1 MGSRKAEAPKKDILI
16 VDDTPDNLH
25 VLSQMLSQQGYKV
38 RPVTNGA
45 RALTAAQTLPP
56 DLILLDIRMPHMD
69 GYEVCERLK
78 ADAQTHDI
86 PIIFIS
92 ALSETQDKVKAFA
105 IGGVDYVTKPFQ
117 LEEVLAR
124 VETHITL
131 RDLQKQ
137 LQEANQRYERELMLV
152 GKIQASFFS
161 NALPDVPGWQ
171 VSGTLKPARETS
183 GDFYDVSLLS
193 NGHLSILVADVV
205 DKGAGA
211 ALYMALCCTLIRTY
225 AAEYLSEPE
234 YVLSATNRRIL
245 TDTDAGQFVTAF
257 YGILDPL
264 TGILTFCNAGHNPPY
279 VVGAQHG
286 DEVQRLVRTG
296 MPLGIF
302 EHETWERG
310 VVQLAPGAVLMM
322 YTDGITD
329 AQNDQ
334 AVFFDEARLLE
345 SVKHN
350 LGHSAQD
357 IRDALMMRIQDF
369 MGDAPQLDD
378 ITLVVVAREPAMG

>member
-1 MGSRKAEAPKKDILI
+1 MSG
-16 VDDTPDNLH
+16 
-25 VLSQMLSQQGYKV
+25 
-38 RPVTNGA
+38 
-45 RALTAAQTLPP
+45 
-56 DLILLDIRMPHMD
+56 MD

-78 ADAQTHDI
+78 AEARTHDI

-105 IGGVDYVTKPFQ
+105 AGGVDYVTKPFQ
-117 LEEVLAR
+117 IDEVLAR
-124 VETHITL
+124 VETHLTL

-137 LQEANQRYERELMLV
+137 LQEANRRFERELMLA
-152 GKIQASFFS
+152 GQIQSSFWS
-161 NALPDVPGWQ
+161 NTLPNVPGWQ
-171 VSGTLKPARETS
+171 MSVTLKPVRETS

-193 NGHLSILVADVV
+193 NGQLSIVVADVV

-225 AAEYLSEPE
+225 AAEYPSEPE
-234 YVLSATNRRIL
+234 RVLSKTNRRIL
-245 TDTDAGQFVTAF
+245 ADTDAGQFVTAF

-264 TGILTFCNAGHNPPY
+264 TGTLTFCNAGHNPPY

-286 DEVQRLVRTG
+286 DGVQRLVRTG
-296 MPLGIF
+296 MPLGIY

-310 VVQLAPGAVLMM
+310 VVQIAPGAVLVM

-329 AQNDQ
+329 AQNTQ
-334 AVFFDEARLLE
+334 AVFFDETRLLE
-345 SVKHN
+345 SIKQN
-350 LGHSAQD
+350 LGHSARD
-357 IRDALMMRIQDF
+357 IRDALMTRILDF

-378 ITLVVVAREPAMG
+378 IALVVVAREPEVESVSPNGHFDT